1 MGITGRCI
9 RPGWSLWPEQLLG
22 PAQPDPTRVV
32 KGRVHIPTPIPSPSS
47 GEGGLS
53 SGACLGLGHA
63 LNAILRPMLLRTDP
77 LRVAVYALGLA
88 FVLILGAYGFA
99 SIESRPTLGGIVS
112 ALAALAIAGSGL
124 PCAWRLGNAGIV
136 D

>member
-1 MGITGRCI
+1 
-9 RPGWSLWPEQLLG
+9 
-22 PAQPDPTRVV
+22 
-32 KGRVHIPTPIPSPSS
+32 
-47 GEGGLS
+47 
-53 SGACLGLGHA
+53 LGLEPP

-99 SIESRPTLGGIVS
+99 AIESRPTLGGIVS

-124 PCAWRLGNAGIV
+124 LYAWRLGNAGIV